1 MASVMNTFFID
12 KIDNIRAEFPLLEE
26 NLPSYSF
33 LSMDSI
39 MSRCPT
45 GLYHFE
51 PVTDTELLKIISC
64 MHKTTCSSDPF
75 PTRLLISHIHA
86 IVPILQHIVNLC
98 LTTGDFPSSCKSSI
112 VIPLIKKPGLDR
124 EMLKNYRPVSNLSFL
139 SKVIEKV
146 ISIRILGHILDN
158 NIVDSFQSAYR
169 AGHSCETA
177 LLHVYN
183 DIVTTVGKGNGSF
196 LVLLDLSA
204 DFDTI
209 DHDNLFYILEKYVGI
224 GGSALRLIRS
234 YFSDRTQRVQIDGIM
249 SDFASLLCGV
259 PQSSVVGPMKFCLY
273 LLPLGAILR
282 HHNIGYHIY
291 ADDTQLYIS
300 FKCKDPL
307 ESLTKLNM
315 CISDIRVWMIK
326 NKLKIN
332 DSKTEFIIFRSPL
345 LKQNLS
351 DLSVRVGDMQV
362 SPSSKVRDLGVVFD
376 QYLTFHDHISGI
388 CKSTHF
394 HLRGIGR
401 IRNLLTFDAT
411 AQLIHALITSRLDFC
426 NSILYNLP
434 NKQIERLQR
443 IQNQAARMLKRIPRR
458 NHITP
463 VLRELHWLRI
473 HDRIIF

>member
-1 MASVMNTFFID
+1 
-12 KIDNIRAEFPLLEE
+12 
-26 NLPSYSF
+26 
-33 LSMDSI
+33 
-39 MSRCPT
+39 
-45 GLYHFE
+45 
-51 PVTDTELLKIISC
+51 
-64 MHKTTCSSDPF
+64 
-75 PTRLLISHIHA
+75 
-86 IVPILQHIVNLC
+86 
-98 LTTGDFPSSCKSSI
+98 
-112 VIPLIKKPGLDR
+112 
-124 EMLKNYRPVSNLSFL
+124 
-139 SKVIEKV
+139 
-146 ISIRILGHILDN
+146 
-158 NIVDSFQSAYR
+158 
-169 AGHSCETA
+169 
-177 LLHVYN
+177 
-183 DIVTTVGKGNGSF
+183 
-196 LVLLDLSA
+196 
-204 DFDTI
+204 
-209 DHDNLFYILEKYVGI
+209 
-224 GGSALRLIRS
+224 
-234 YFSDRTQRVQIDGIM
+234 M

-259 PQSSVVGPMKFCLY
+259 PQGSVLGPIKFCLY

-282 HHNIGYHIY
+282 HHNIPVPVGRFYYDKSTKTLYKYLHDRLEIKDIRCIHQGIDREKKDWLSHY

-300 FKCKDPL
+300 FKCNDPL
-307 ESLTKLNM
+307 ESLTRLNM

-332 DSKTEFIIFRSPL
+332 ESKTEFIIFRSPL

-351 DLSVRVGDMQV
+351 DLSVSVGDMQV

-463 VLRELHWLRI
+463 VLREVHWLRI
-473 HDRIIF
+473 HDRIIFKILLLTHKAVNNTAPEYLCDLIRLNVKSTTIRTRASFDPCLLCVPPISKTCANSFFVYAAPILWNALDLDIRLLPFDAFKKRVKTHLYLKYKLILIVFILLYLCFYNVCLL

>member
-1 MASVMNTFFID
+1 M
-12 KIDNIRAEFPLLEE
+12 
-26 NLPSYSF
+26 
-33 LSMDSI
+33 
-39 MSRCPT
+39 
-45 GLYHFE
+45 
-51 PVTDTELLKIISC
+51 
-64 MHKTTCSSDPF
+64 
-75 PTRLLISHIHA
+75 
-86 IVPILQHIVNLC
+86 
-98 LTTGDFPSSCKSSI
+98 
-112 VIPLIKKPGLDR
+112 IKKPS
-124 EMLKNYRPVSNLSFL
+124 PVSNLSFL

-177 LLHVYN
+177 LLRVYN

-196 LVLLDLSA
+196 LVFLDLSA
-204 DFDTI
+204 AVDTI
-209 DHDNLFYILEKYVGI
+209 DHDNLFYILERYVGI

-234 YFSDRTQRVQIDGIM
+234 YFSDRTQRVQFDGIS

-259 PQSSVVGPMKFCLY
+259 PQGS
-273 LLPLGAILR
+273 
-282 HHNIGYHIY
+282 
-291 ADDTQLYIS
+291 
-300 FKCKDPL
+300 
-307 ESLTKLNM
+307 
-315 CISDIRVWMIK
+315 
-326 NKLKIN
+326 
-332 DSKTEFIIFRSPL
+332 
-345 LKQNLS
+345 
-351 DLSVRVGDMQV
+351 
-362 SPSSKVRDLGVVFD
+362 VRDLGVVFD

-473 HDRIIF
+473 HDRIIFKVCF

>member
-1 MASVMNTFFID
+1 
-12 KIDNIRAEFPLLEE
+12 
-26 NLPSYSF
+26 
-33 LSMDSI
+33 MDSI

-45 GLYHFE
+45 TLYHFD
-51 PVTDTELLKIISC
+51 PVTDTELFKIISC
-64 MHKTTCSSDPF
+64 MNKTTCSSDPF
-75 PTRLLISHIHA
+75 PTRLLMSHLYA
-86 IVPILQHIVNLC
+86 IVPILPHIVNQY
-98 LTTGDFPSSCKSSI
+98 LTTGDFPISCKSSI

-146 ISIRILGHILDN
+146 ISIHILGHILDN
-158 NIVDSFQSAYR
+158 NIVDSFQSVYR
-169 AGHSCETA
+169 AGYSCETA
-177 LLHVYN
+177 LLRVYN

-204 DFDTI
+204 AFDTI

-224 GGSALRLIRS
+224 GGSALRLIRT
-234 YFSDRTQRVQIDGIM
+234 YFNDRTKRVQIHGIM

-259 PQSSVVGPMKFCLY
+259 PQGSVLGPMQLCSY

-282 HHNIGYHIY
+282 HHIIGCHIY

-315 CISDIRVWMIK
+315 CISDFRVWMIN

-332 DSKTEFIIFRSPL
+332 DSKTEFIIFLSPL

-351 DLSVRVGDMQV
+351 DLSVSVGDMQV
-362 SPSSKVRDLGVVFD
+362 SSKVRDLGVVFD

-434 NKQIERLQR
+434 NKQIEILQR
-443 IQNQAARMLKRIPRR
+443 IQNVS
-458 NHITP
+458 HGITTSP
-463 VLRELHWLRI
+463 P
-473 HDRIIF
+473 F